1 VDDVQ
6 AAARINDWLE
16 AHARHDSGPTCLVG
30 ECFLNNRMVSHI
42 CSSAALQ
49 LNCTMHT
56 HSPSPSASPASLSLF
71 LDQAAVDRVGEST
84 TIGESV
90 GRALIYLLRVLR
102 WQAFPNLTLDNIAQ
116 LARVQIPAVT
126 FAINCPNAKHFFAAV
141 IDVCERAIYV
151 LDGSAENLLNE
162 RRSAL
167 CQRVVSAVYCALSLL
182 RQVAEKAKRRRGSLS
197 QDTRAWMEPL
207 FRDALPVRPRFVT
220 GAHPTFSLPCGWE
233 TLYTDSREIEIRRV
247 RSGAFPAQRDG
258 VSCGV
263 FAAAAITRIMQLAS
277 SKGGEVGCSVR
288 DVIDQ
293 LLSGSTP
300 WLFSQDDMPVMRL
313 GMLAQLFA
321 SWTVD
326 QTYGLIETALTE
338 VYATERPA
346 PVLLLTLFHERTV
359 ARVTLDS
366 AFLHASYPPYRQLLE
381 WTGGVRA
388 VRRSV
393 PSVTNAG
400 AGVRGDRASHS
411 DVDDDP

>member
-1 VDDVQ
+1 
-6 AAARINDWLE
+6 
-16 AHARHDSGPTCLVG
+16 
-30 ECFLNNRMVSHI
+30 
-42 CSSAALQ
+42 
-49 LNCTMHT
+49 
-56 HSPSPSASPASLSLF
+56 
-71 LDQAAVDRVGEST
+71 
-84 TIGESV
+84 
-90 GRALIYLLRVLR
+90 
-102 WQAFPNLTLDNIAQ
+102 
-116 LARVQIPAVT
+116 
-126 FAINCPNAKHFFAAV
+126 
-141 IDVCERAIYV
+141 
-151 LDGSAENLLNE
+151 
-162 RRSAL
+162 
-167 CQRVVSAVYCALSLL
+167 
-182 RQVAEKAKRRRGSLS
+182 
-197 QDTRAWMEPL
+197 
-207 FRDALPVRPRFVT
+207 
-220 GAHPTFSLPCGWE
+220 
-233 TLYTDSREIEIRRV
+233 
-247 RSGAFPAQRDG
+247 
-258 VSCGV
+258 V

-388 VRRSV
+388 VRSSV